1 MEYFTNGFSFKRN
14 NFNLVTFNIFKDLVI
29 INRSFRV
36 KIIFHEDED
45 VFKDAPW
52 QTLDEQFI
60 IRVEVGCEK

>member
-1 MEYFTNGFSFKRN
+1 MEYFTNGFSFKRG

-45 VFKDAPW
+45 VFKDAPCMANFRRTIYNKSRSW
-52 QTLDEQFI
+52 M
-60 IRVEVGCEK
+60 